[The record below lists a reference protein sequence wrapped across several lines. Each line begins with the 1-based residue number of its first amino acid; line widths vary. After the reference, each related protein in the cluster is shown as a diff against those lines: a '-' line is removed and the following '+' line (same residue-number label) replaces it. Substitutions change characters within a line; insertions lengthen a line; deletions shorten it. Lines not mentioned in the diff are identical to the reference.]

1 MPILLKTTK
10 MIEMQI
16 DDFLNII
23 SESGI
28 LFRKGLEN
36 YLNHDKVE
44 FEERLNTVSENERK
58 ADELRLNVE
67 KQLYLHTLIPESRGD
82 VLAILENSD
91 QVMDDLKETLQLFS
105 IEFPDIPSELNS
117 MFLELADSSIDA
129 VESLIKGIR
138 AFFKDIASINDY
150 IHKVIFFE
158 RECDKIAVNIKKE
171 IFNADISL
179 SQKMH
184 LRFVTQ
190 QIENISDSAENVCD
204 RLAIYAIKRQI

>member
-1 MPILLKTTK
+1 VPILLKTTK

>member
-1 MPILLKTTK
+1 

-28 LFRKGLEN
+28 LFRKGFEN
-36 YLNHDKVE
+36 YLNDDSRE
-44 FEERLNTVSENERK
+44 FIERLHSVSENERK

-67 KQLYLHTLIPESRGD
+67 KQLYMHTLIPESRGD
-82 VLAILENSD
+82 VLAILENTD
-91 QVMDDLKETLQLFS
+91 QVMDDIKETLQLFS
-105 IEFPDIPSELNS
+105 IEFPEIPSELNS
-117 MFLELADSSIDA
+117 IFLELADSSIDA

-158 RECDKIAVNIKKE
+158 RESDKIAVNIKKE
-171 IFNADISL
+171 IFNSDISL
-179 SQKMH
+179 SHKMH

>member
-1 MPILLKTTK
+1 